1 MRARVIRIGVMGT
14 GVMGTGVMGTRVMGV
29 VGVVG
34 ARVMR
39 GVMRGVRGWTVATD
53 DHRGATW
60 TGAAEFGHSPI
71 SHA

>member
-1 MRARVIRIGVMGT
+1 MRARVIRIRVMRA
-14 GVMGTGVMGTRVMGV
+14 GVMGTRVMGV

-39 GVMRGVRGWTVATD
+39 GVMRWVRGWTVATD

-60 TGAAEFGHSPI
+60 TGASEFGHSPI
-71 SHA
+71 SDA